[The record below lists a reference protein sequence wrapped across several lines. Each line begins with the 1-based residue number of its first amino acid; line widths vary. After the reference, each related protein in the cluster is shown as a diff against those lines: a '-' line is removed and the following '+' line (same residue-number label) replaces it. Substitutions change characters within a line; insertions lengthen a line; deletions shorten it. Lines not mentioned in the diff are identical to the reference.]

1 MSLDL
6 EQSVSTL
13 VDTNIELEEIQIIYI
28 MHIPQT

>member
-1 MSLDL
+1 MLLDL